1 MCIRMVCVCVCVYAC
16 VCDACVCV
24 WRHTTHVSSS
34 NDMHVYSSSY
44 DMHVSYP
51 PPHMTCMCPPPHM
64 TCMYPPPHTGIRKAI
79 KTGLYV
85 AADFDK
91 NEYFYYDD
99 PNNGDMHE
107 VMLGKFIAF
116 KGPRSKRVE
125 LVNGSFTLLP
135 SDYVEVFRAKNVTDI
150 VRLNNPEYNAAEFRR
165 AGFQHHDLFFTD
177 CSTPSDEVVDRF
189 LRISESTDGIVAVHC
204 LAGCIYVCVCVSI
217 YTYVYMCVYIYI

>member
-1 MCIRMVCVCVCVYAC
+1 M
-16 VCDACVCV
+16 
-24 WRHTTHVSSS
+24 
-34 NDMHVYSSSY
+34 YSS
-44 DMHVSYP
+44 P
-51 PPHMTCMCPPPHM
+51 QMTCI
-64 TCMYPPPHTGIRKAI
+64 YPPPHTGIRKAI

-135 SDYVEVFRAKNVTDI
+135 SDYVEVFRAILLYLLLCIQSHYTMELVYTSQLLRICTSPQVFRAKNVTDI
-150 VRLNNPEYNAAEFRR
+150 VRLNTCHA
-165 AGFQHHDLFFTD
+165 
-177 CSTPSDEVVDRF
+177 
-189 LRISESTDGIVAVHC
+189 
-204 LAGCIYVCVCVSI
+204 CILLLS
-217 YTYVYMCVYIYI
+217 

>member
-1 MCIRMVCVCVCVYAC
+1 
-16 VCDACVCV
+16 
-24 WRHTTHVSSS
+24 
-34 NDMHVYSSSY
+34 
-44 DMHVSYP
+44 
-51 PPHMTCMCPPPHM
+51 MTCMCPPPHM
-64 TCMYPPPHTGIRKAI
+64 TCMYPPPHTGIRRAL

-150 VRLNNPEYNAAEFRR
+150 VRLNNPEYNEAEFRR

-189 LRISESTDGIVAVHC
+189 LRISEGTDGIVAVHC
-204 LAGCIYVCVCVSI
+204 LAGLGRTGTLIGLHMMKHLRFSAREVMAWLRICRPGSVIGPQQAYLEQQESRMRKLGEKGVLVSFFCL
-217 YTYVYMCVYIYI
+217 Y